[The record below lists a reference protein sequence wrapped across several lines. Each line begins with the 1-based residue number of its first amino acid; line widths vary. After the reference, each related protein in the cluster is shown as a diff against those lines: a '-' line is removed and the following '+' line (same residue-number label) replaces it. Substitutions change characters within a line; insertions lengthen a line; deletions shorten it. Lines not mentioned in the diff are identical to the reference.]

1 MYNNRHSF
9 IFTMISHFCDQKEL
23 KKKLVKTH
31 LKCRQNLYYQENNRV
46 GDESYYFPQIGL
58 SF

>member
-1 MYNNRHSF
+1 MYDLTFFLSEG
-9 IFTMISHFCDQKEL
+9 I

-31 LKCRQNLYYQENNRV
+31 LKCQQNPYYQENNRV